1 MNNIDAS
8 LDAAQ
13 RDRAVDAN
21 GASRASPI
29 GWGAAIVDENGNEIP
44 ITESMIE
51 RACAEL
57 AGSWLFP
64 RRQYATAR

>member
-8 LDAAQ
+8 LDVSQ
-13 RDRAVDAN
+13 RDRASDA
-21 GASRASPI
+21 GDVSRASPI
-29 GWGAAIVDENGNEIP
+29 GWGAAIVDENGNETP
-44 ITESMIE
+44 ITDSMIE

-64 RRQYATAR
+64 RRQYAAAR